1 MVSFRTIRGI
11 YRLMKE
17 KIKKDIEHS
26 INIKKLILNDEILLQ
41 QIFSVSES
49 CFRALTEGYKII
61 FCGNGGSFG
70 DAQHLSAEF
79 TSRFRFNRAPL
90 ASLVLGAN
98 SSAISAIGNDYGY
111 DQIFAR
117 ELEGVAQAGDIFIPI
132 TTSGNSSNILSAVN
146 FANSIGIQTYC
157 LTGNEGGLLKDLC
170 ECLIVPSDKT
180 ERIQESHI
188 MMGHIICR
196 IVEEISF
203 PKEAEEFN
211 NK

>member
-1 MVSFRTIRGI
+1 M
-11 YRLMKE
+11 ME
-17 KIKKDIEHS
+17 NIKKDIEHS
-26 INIKKLILNDEILLQ
+26 IHIKKLILTDETLLQ
-41 QIFSVSES
+41 QISSVSES
-49 CFRALTEGYKII
+49 CFKALRAGYKVI

-79 TSRFRFNRAPL
+79 TSRFRFNRAAL
-90 ASLVLGAN
+90 SSLVLGAN

-111 DQIFAR
+111 DQIFTR
-117 ELEGVAQAGDIFIPI
+117 ELEAVARAGDIFIPI
-132 TTSGNSSNILSAVN
+132 TTSGKSNNIVSAVN
-146 FANSIGIQTYC
+146 YANLKGIQTFC

-196 IVEEISF
+196 IVEERSF

-211 NK
+211 NT

>member
-1 MVSFRTIRGI
+1 MARIRTIRGI
-11 YRLMKE
+11 FSLMK
-17 KIKKDIEHS
+17 KNIKKDIEHS
-26 INIKKLILNDEILLQ
+26 INIKKLILKDEILLQ
-41 QIFSVSES
+41 QILSVSES
-49 CFRALTEGYKII
+49 CFGALQEGYKVI

-79 TSRFRFNRAPL
+79 TSRFRFNRTPL

-117 ELEGVAQAGDIFIPI
+117 ELEAVAQTGDIFIPI
-132 TTSGNSSNILSAVN
+132 TTSGNSGNILSAVN
-146 FANSIGIQTYC
+146 FANSEGIRTYC

-188 MMGHIICR
+188 MIGHIICR

-203 PKEAEEFN
+203 PKEAKEFN
-211 NK
+211 GK